1 MSQPVRPIH
10 VALTFVIFLYNLI
23 MSVAVFFKEIAYLL
37 TNHANYEFDLH
48 SRIDELHQDL
58 EKLLEEDL

>member
-10 VALTFVIFLYNLI
+10 VALTFVIFIYNVI
-23 MSVAVFFKEIAYLL
+23 TSVAVFFKEIAYLL

-48 SRIDELHQDL
+48 ARINELHEDL
-58 EKLLEEDL
+58 ERLEEDL